1 MRFAFELFIISPTNY
16 ERGETKKK
24 KKQKHLKSNEKRS
37 HPFRI
42 WQIVYVSIFALFLLI
57 FQSSAEK
64 NTLYRILYVLWMCIE
79 FYVNM
84 AYVLF
89 IFICTLH
96 ATL

>member
-1 MRFAFELFIISPTNY
+1 MRFAFELFIISSTNY
-16 ERGETKKK
+16 ERGETKK

-64 NTLYRILYVLWMCIE
+64 KIHCIE
-79 FYVNM
+79 FYM
-84 AYVLF
+84 YFGCVLNF
-89 IFICTLH
+89 M
-96 ATL
+96 

>member
-1 MRFAFELFIISPTNY
+1 MKGVKP
-16 ERGETKKK
+16 KK

-64 NTLYRILYVLWMCIE
+64 KIHCIE
-79 FYVNM
+79 FYMYFGCVLNFM
-84 AYVLF
+84 WIWHMYYLYLYVRCMQHF
-89 IFICTLH
+89 STGRGKK
-96 ATL
+96 